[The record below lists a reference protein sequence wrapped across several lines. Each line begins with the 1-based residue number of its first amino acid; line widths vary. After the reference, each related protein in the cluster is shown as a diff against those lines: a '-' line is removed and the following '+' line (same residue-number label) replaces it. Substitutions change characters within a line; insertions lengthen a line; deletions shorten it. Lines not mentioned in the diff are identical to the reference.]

1 MEDARTAASGRLIAV
16 EIDAPPFA
24 GPASLPESERAVAVR
39 DLVAENRF
47 LPAGRGG
54 AFRLRLS
61 LADRKL
67 VLDVADAKGTPIIR
81 HILSL
86 KPLSRVIRDYAL
98 VYQSY
103 NAAIGSTTRARLEAI
118 DMGRRGIHNEG
129 ATILKERLKGKID
142 MDFETARRLFTLVC
156 ALVWRGDHQA

>member
-1 MEDARTAASGRLIAV
+1 MENARTAASGRLIAV
-16 EIDAPPFA
+16 EIDTPPPA
-24 GPASLPESERAVAVR
+24 GAASLLESERTVAVR
-39 DLVAENRF
+39 DLIAENRF

-61 LADRKL
+61 VADRKL
-67 VLDVADAKGTPIIR
+67 VLDVADAKGTPIVR

-103 NAAIGSTTRARLEAI
+103 NAALGSTSRVRLEAI

-129 ATILKERLKGKID
+129 ATILKDRLKGKID
-142 MDFETARRLFTLVC
+142 MDFETSRRLFTLVC
-156 ALVWRGDHQA
+156 ALVWRGEHEA

>member
-1 MEDARTAASGRLIAV
+1 MENAPSATLGRLIAV
-16 EIDAPPFA
+16 EIDAPSLA
-24 GPASLPESERAVAVR
+24 GAASLLESERTVAVR
-39 DLVAENRF
+39 DLIAENRF

-54 AFRLRLS
+54 TFRLRLAV
-61 LADRKL
+61 ADRKL

-103 NAAIGSTTRARLEAI
+103 NAALGSTARARLEAI

-142 MDFETARRLFTLVC
+142 IDFETARRLFTLVC
-156 ALVWRGDHQA
+156 AMVWRGEHQA